1 MNSGTMAH
9 QQQKGRDLAISAL
22 SMASR
27 DAVVS
32 CDELS
37 VFDCES
43 HPRKMHAHPR
53 SRLPS
58 KTGLRRSSRQFKTQ
72 QNPCKDMDSLV
83 IETLSTNYGLIGTF
97 RTQICGSF
105 PLIMGNPVHSR
116 GPPAGRTT
124 PGRFKKSCGSSRGSG
139 SMRRRKCDTRR
150 KARRTF
156 ATRRSIGGE

>member
-83 IETLSTNYGLIGTF
+83 IDTLSKNYGLIGNF

-116 GPPAGRTT
+116 GP
-124 PGRFKKSCGSSRGSG
+124 SCGQN
-139 SMRRRKCDTRR
+139 DTRQIQKELR
-150 KARRTF
+150 F
-156 ATRRSIGGE
+156 Q